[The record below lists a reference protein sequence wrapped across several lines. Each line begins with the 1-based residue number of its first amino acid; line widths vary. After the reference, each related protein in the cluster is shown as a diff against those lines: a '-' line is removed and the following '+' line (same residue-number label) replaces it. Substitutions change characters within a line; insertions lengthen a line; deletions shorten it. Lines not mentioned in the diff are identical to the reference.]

1 MANVVEK
8 IFKLILNFGDGEEKV
23 PKMSKLLQ
31 SLHDRLKNV
40 LKTINDIG
48 KADGLQKATEVLGVY
63 TLTVEKAEKAKKKL
77 VATDKEEKTQTAEA
91 TKYIE
96 DLKNKYG
103 NLIFTKREITTLSK
117 NYTTLMRA
125 EKGSAEELQAKI
137 NVLNTVWKKLGATQR
152 NSTMGRQVTAELKS
166 MRDEMRNLTV
176 GAGDFS
182 RNIGNYFSGMYNT
195 VTRKVAGITG
205 VVFTLKQVLWSI
217 YGPFQ
222 DLEYRMAMVK
232 AVARATDEEFVM
244 LKGNARE
251 LGASTEYTATEV
263 AGLQLAYA
271 RMGFVPD
278 QIRQITGATLDLATA
293 TGEDLAR
300 SADVVGVTLRGFNL
314 QADQAQRVVD
324 VMTKS
329 FNASSLQLGYFYD
342 AIKYVAPI
350 ASEAN
355 VSLEETAAMLGVLA
369 DRGIRGSQAGT
380 ALRRIFTEIA
390 KTGGDVSE
398 RLAQL
403 SKNGLTLG
411 GAMDEV
417 GRYAMTALTV
427 LVNSKDGV
435 DGLTESLNNA
445 GGAAKT
451 AADGIRDTM
460 KIDVEVFL
468 SAIKE
473 KLIAIGEVLA
483 PLGRSVIQA
492 GTWAVT
498 NIKSVTIAVLTLIGV
513 IKLASAARAGLSLVN
528 KQITIYETAWGRALR
543 VNMATL
549 QSATAAT
556 KLLAAAKFLLAGQ
569 IKAAYEALK
578 MFWTTL
584 IANPWGV
591 VATAITAV
599 IAYMV
604 AFRDKTDAATRAQRK
619 FNDENDRFNKAQDE
633 KRQRI
638 EQLIRTIQDETETQN
653 AKIRAYEE
661 LKLLSPALTDKYTQE
676 QLATLKLADSAKLLN
691 EQRDKEN
698 YDNMV
703 ANVEKYTASLKKLR
717 EENGQLL
724 GMSPGGAPIFV
735 DNSKAIEEQEIALS
749 NYKKA
754 LGEIEEANKVA
765 EENAKPIEV
774 RIKAAENIVE
784 EAEKAFK
791 EAKTAYNQKRDE
803 WIREHGTEATLPF
816 SFKFDMLTAQ
826 KEFADAQKKVAD
838 LQKQLKT
845 PSTGGGS
852 EKEKGEWS
860 LSKDR
865 AFARQLLDL
874 KKKLHS
880 GEITSEEQ
888 YQKQVLQ
895 LEIDTLTKRI
905 TLNKDEAKTIIKLKN
920 ELWDKQN
927 QQKKIEQKENEA
939 YTANRRAQQ
948 EKQLKYENDRI
959 DAEIA
964 AMKEGVE
971 KKIRL
976 NDQAVKKAGEA
987 ADKEYQTELDKLNKE
1002 QKAYVKGSKEW
1013 QAVEQEKTR
1022 LTGLFEQKK
1031 GDIATAGTNART
1043 KILQDATEKEL
1054 LEWGKL
1060 PDAAAEAEHQITEN
1074 KRREVTERLKLAQL
1088 ETEKSIG
1095 KANNQYRADEN
1106 LADATLGKKGRK
1118 RNVARLQNEVQ
1129 LHNNTAQAYQKEL
1142 NEILAGG
1149 DAAIEEHKARY
1160 NELILLIGQEQQA
1173 VMNLGKG
1180 KNADGTRKSFWQ
1192 QLTELSDED
1201 LAQIKQQAID
1211 LATQLSDAIFDAKQ
1225 QASQRQLNAEK
1236 KAIDAQYKTEA
1247 KLLDSKRDKGLIS
1260 EKKYQQEL
1268 EKLEAKKAEKEE
1280 AAERAAF
1287 EREKKLNTKQALMN
1301 TALSVAK
1308 TFAQWGWPLGI
1319 PFAALAIA
1327 QGMTQVAA
1335 IQSQKYAQGGMI
1347 PLGDG
1352 VGVVKGRSHAQGGHQ
1367 IYLDGQPIGEVE
1379 GDELL
1384 AIVNKH
1390 DTARIGALSAANSVH
1405 GRRFAQGGLISPTG
1419 YMTSSVSSP
1428 VSFYQTST
1436 HQDETAQGNFSE
1448 MMALIREDIKATND
1462 RIDRLR
1468 VYLVTQDVT
1477 DSQDDLKKIKVKQ
1490 TF

>member
-48 KADGLQKATEVLGVY
+48 KADGLQKAAEVLGVY

-271 RMGFVPD
+271 RMGFVPE
-278 QIRQITGATLDLATA
+278 QIQKITGATLDLATA

-483 PLGRSVIQA
+483 PLGRSVIQV

-498 NIKSVTIAVLTLIGV
+498 NIKNVALALITFIGLKTAYLLITKQVSV
-513 IKLASAARAGLSLVN
+513 
-528 KQITIYETAWGRALR
+528 YDTAWGRALR

-591 VATAITAV
+591 VVTAIAAV

-676 QLATLKLADSAKLLN
+676 QLATLELTKSAKLLN

-698 YDNMV
+698 YDNLI

-724 GMSPGGAPIFV
+724 GMSPGGAPIYV

-754 LGEIEEANKVA
+754 LGEIEEARKVA

-774 RIKAAENIVE
+774 RIKAAEDIVE

-791 EAKTAYNQKRDE
+791 EANTAYKQKRDE
-803 WIREHGTEATLPF
+803 WIQEHGTKRTLPF
-816 SFKFDMLTAQ
+816 YFKYDMLQ
-826 KEFADAQKKVAD
+826 SKQNWQDAQKKLAD
-838 LQKQLKT
+838 LKKQEET
-845 PSTGGGS
+845 DATGGGS
-852 EKEKGEWS
+852 EKGEWS
-860 LSKDR
+860 LSKDKEYN
-865 AFARQLLDL
+865 RQLLDL

-927 QQKKIEQKENEA
+927 QQKKNEQKEDEA

-964 AMKEGVE
+964 AMKEGVD

-976 NDQAVKKAGEA
+976 NDQAAKKAGEA

-1022 LTGLFEQKK
+1022 LAGLFEQKK
-1031 GDIATAGTNART
+1031 SDIATAGSNART

-1074 KRREVTERLKLAQL
+1074 KRREVAERLKLAQL

-1095 KANNQYRADEN
+1095 KANNQYGADEN

-1201 LAQIKQQAID
+1201 LAQIKQQAVD

-1327 QGMTQVAA
+1327 QGMIQVAA

-1405 GRRFAQGGLISPTG
+1405 GRRFAQGGLMSPNG

-1428 VSFYQTST
+1428 VSFYQTT
-1436 HQDETAQGNFSE
+1436 TQQDDMPQNNITEVMN
-1448 MMALIREDIKATND
+1448 LLRDDVKATND

-1468 VYLVTQDVT
+1468 VILVTQDVT

-1490 TF
+1490 SF

>member
-31 SLHDRLKNV
+31 SLHDRLKNI

-48 KADGLQKATEVLGVY
+48 KADGLEKAAQVLGVY

-117 NYTTLMRA
+117 NYATLMRA

-232 AVARATDEEFVM
+232 AVSRATDEEFAM

-451 AADGIRDTM
+451 AADGIRDTK

-492 GTWAVT
+492 GTWAVA

-513 IKLASAARAGLSLVN
+513 IKLASAARAVWLLVT

-543 VNMATL
+543 GNMVEL
-549 QSATAAT
+549 QTATAMT
-556 KLLAAAKFLLAGQ
+556 KLLAAAKLLLTGQ
-569 IKAAYEALK
+569 IKAAAAAFK
-578 MFWTTL
+578 MFTAAL
-584 IANPWGV
+584 MANPWGV
-591 VATAITAV
+591 VATAIAAV

-638 EQLIRTIQDETETQN
+638 EQLIRTIQEETETQN

-661 LKLLSPALTDKYTQE
+661 LKLLSPALTAKYTQE
-676 QLATLKLADSAKLLN
+676 QLATLKLADSAKFLN

-698 YDNMV
+698 YDNLI

-724 GMSPGGAPIFV
+724 GMSPGGAPIYV

-754 LGEIEEANKVA
+754 LGEIEEARKVA

-774 RIKAAENIVE
+774 RIKAAEDIVE

-845 PSTGGGS
+845 PTSGGGS

-860 LSKDR
+860 LSKDKEYN
-865 AFARQLLDL
+865 RQLLDL

-927 QQKKIEQKENEA
+927 QQKKNEQKEDEA

-976 NDQAVKKAGEA
+976 NDQATKKAEEA
-987 ADKEYQTELDKLNKE
+987 AYKEYQTEVDKLNKE

-1022 LTGLFEQKK
+1022 LAGLYEQKK
-1031 GDIATAGTNART
+1031 SDIATAGTNART
-1043 KILQDATEKEL
+1043 KILQDATTKEL
-1054 LEWGKL
+1054 KEYKKVEG
-1060 PDAAAEAEHQITEN
+1060 AAIEAEQAITAN
-1074 KRREVTERLKLAQL
+1074 KMREMAKRIKLAESDL
-1088 ETEKSIG
+1088 SGAEK
-1095 KANNQYRADEN
+1095 KY
-1106 LADATLGKKGRK
+1106 
-1118 RNVARLQNEVQ
+1118 LQNENVADAVYGTDT
-1129 LHNNTAQAYQKEL
+1129 NDKERHAAKL
-1142 NEILAGG
+1142 KNEIELREAKAQTYLQILGWLQENG
-1149 DAAIEEHKARY
+1149 LEETAFYNQTIE
-1160 NELILLIGQEQQA
+1160 NIGRLKKETQ
-1173 VMNLGKG
+1173 NLGKG
-1180 KNADGTRKSFWQ
+1180 LESDGSGGGFKGWLMRTFELKPEEVEQLEQ
-1192 QLTELSDED
+1192 QAWD
-1201 LAQIKQQAID
+1201 LASR
-1211 LATQLSDAIFDAKQ
+1211 LSDALIDAQ
-1225 QASQRQLNAEK
+1225 MQASKRRLNNEK

-1287 EREKKLNTKQALMN
+1287 EREKKLNVKQVLMN

-1308 TFAQWGWPLGI
+1308 TFAQWGWPMGI

-1327 QGMTQVAA
+1327 EGAIQIAT

-1384 AIVNKH
+1384 AIVNKR

-1405 GRRFAQGGLISPTG
+1405 GRRFAQGGLMSPTG
-1419 YMTSSVSSP
+1419 YMTSSVSGP

-1490 TF
+1490 SF

>member
-48 KADGLQKATEVLGVY
+48 KADGLQKAAEVLGVY

-117 NYTTLMRA
+117 NYATLMRA

-232 AVARATDEEFVM
+232 AVSRATDEEFAM

-451 AADGIRDTM
+451 AADGIRNTM

-498 NIKSVTIAVLTLIGV
+498 NIKSVTITVLTLIGV
-513 IKLASAARAGLSLVN
+513 IKLASAARAVWLLVT

-543 VNMATL
+543 VNMVEL
-549 QSATAAT
+549 QTATAMT
-556 KLLAAAKFLLAGQ
+556 KLLAAAKLLLTGQ
-569 IKAAYEALK
+569 IKAAAVAFK
-578 MFWTTL
+578 MFTAAL
-584 IANPWGV
+584 MANPWGV
-591 VATAITAV
+591 VATAIAAV

-661 LKLLSPALTDKYTQE
+661 LKLLSPALTAKYTQE
-676 QLATLKLADSAKLLN
+676 QLATLKLADSAKFLN

-698 YDNMV
+698 YDNLI

-724 GMSPGGAPIFV
+724 GMSPGGAPIYV

-754 LGEIEEANKVA
+754 LGEIEEARKVA
-765 EENAKPIEV
+765 EENVKPLEV
-774 RIKAAENIVE
+774 RIKAAEDIVE

-838 LQKQLKT
+838 LQKQLKIPT
-845 PSTGGGS
+845 TGGGS

-860 LSKDR
+860 LSKDKEYN
-865 AFARQLLDL
+865 RQLLDL

-927 QQKKIEQKENEA
+927 QQKKNEQKEDEA

-976 NDQAVKKAGEA
+976 NDQATKKAEEA
-987 ADKEYQTELDKLNKE
+987 AYKEYQTELDKLNKE

-1022 LTGLFEQKK
+1022 LAGLYEQKK
-1031 GDIATAGTNART
+1031 SDIATAGTNART
-1043 KILQDATEKEL
+1043 KILQDATTKEL
-1054 LEWGKL
+1054 KEYKKVEG
-1060 PDAAAEAEHQITEN
+1060 AAIEAEQAITAN
-1074 KRREVTERLKLAQL
+1074 KMREMAKRIKLAESDL
-1088 ETEKSIG
+1088 SGAEK
-1095 KANNQYRADEN
+1095 KY
-1106 LADATLGKKGRK
+1106 
-1118 RNVARLQNEVQ
+1118 LQNENVADAVYGTDT
-1129 LHNNTAQAYQKEL
+1129 NDKERHAAKL
-1142 NEILAGG
+1142 KNEIELREAKAQTYLQILGWLQENG
-1149 DAAIEEHKARY
+1149 LEETAFYNQTIE
-1160 NELILLIGQEQQA
+1160 NIGRLKKETQ
-1173 VMNLGKG
+1173 NLGKG
-1180 KNADGTRKSFWQ
+1180 LESDGSGGGFKGWLMRTFELKPEEVEQLEQ
-1192 QLTELSDED
+1192 QAWD
-1201 LAQIKQQAID
+1201 LASR
-1211 LATQLSDAIFDAKQ
+1211 LSDALIDAQ
-1225 QASQRQLNAEK
+1225 MQASKRRLNNEK

-1287 EREKKLNTKQALMN
+1287 EREKKLNVKQVLMN

-1308 TFAQWGWPLGI
+1308 TFAQWGWPMGI

-1327 QGMTQVAA
+1327 EGAIQIAT

-1384 AIVNKH
+1384 AIVNKR

-1405 GRRFAQGGLISPTG
+1405 GRRFAQGGLMSPTG
-1419 YMTSSVSSP
+1419 YMTSSVSGP

-1490 TF
+1490 SF

>member
-31 SLHDRLKNV
+31 SLHDRLKNI

-48 KADGLQKATEVLGVY
+48 KADGLEKAAQVLGVY

-117 NYTTLMRA
+117 NYATLMRA

-232 AVARATDEEFVM
+232 AVSRATDEEFAM

-451 AADGIRDTM
+451 AADGIRNTM

-498 NIKSVTIAVLTLIGV
+498 NIKSVTITVLTLIGV
-513 IKLASAARAGLSLVN
+513 IKLASAARAVWLLVT

-543 VNMATL
+543 VNMVEL
-549 QSATAAT
+549 QTATAMT
-556 KLLAAAKFLLAGQ
+556 KLLAAAKLLLTGQ
-569 IKAAYEALK
+569 IKAAAVAFK
-578 MFWTTL
+578 MFTAAL
-584 IANPWGV
+584 MANPWGV
-591 VATAITAV
+591 VATAIAAV

-661 LKLLSPALTDKYTQE
+661 LKLLSPALTAKYTQE
-676 QLATLKLADSAKLLN
+676 QLATLKLADSAKFLN

-698 YDNMV
+698 YDNLI
-703 ANVEKYTASLKKLR
+703 ANVERYTASLKKLR

-724 GMSPGGAPIFV
+724 GMSPGGAPIYV

-754 LGEIEEANKVA
+754 LGEIEEARKVA

-774 RIKAAENIVE
+774 RIKAAEDIVE

-845 PSTGGGS
+845 PTTGGGS

-860 LSKDR
+860 LSKDKEYN
-865 AFARQLLDL
+865 RQLLDL

-927 QQKKIEQKENEA
+927 QQKKNEQKEDEA

-976 NDQAVKKAGEA
+976 NDQATKKAEEA
-987 ADKEYQTELDKLNKE
+987 AYKEYQTELDKLNKE

-1022 LTGLFEQKK
+1022 LAGLYEQKK
-1031 GDIATAGTNART
+1031 SDIATAGTNART
-1043 KILQDATEKEL
+1043 KILQDATTKEL
-1054 LEWGKL
+1054 KEYKKVEG
-1060 PDAAAEAEHQITEN
+1060 AAIEAEQAITAN
-1074 KRREVTERLKLAQL
+1074 KMREMAKRIKLAESDL
-1088 ETEKSIG
+1088 SGAEK
-1095 KANNQYRADEN
+1095 KY
-1106 LADATLGKKGRK
+1106 
-1118 RNVARLQNEVQ
+1118 LQNENVADAVYGTDT
-1129 LHNNTAQAYQKEL
+1129 NDKERHAAKL
-1142 NEILAGG
+1142 KNEIELREAKAQTYLQILGWLQENG
-1149 DAAIEEHKARY
+1149 LEETAFYNQTIE
-1160 NELILLIGQEQQA
+1160 NIGRLKKETQ
-1173 VMNLGKG
+1173 NLGKG
-1180 KNADGTRKSFWQ
+1180 LESDGSGGGFKGWLMRTFELKPEEVEQLEQ
-1192 QLTELSDED
+1192 QAWD
-1201 LAQIKQQAID
+1201 LASR
-1211 LATQLSDAIFDAKQ
+1211 LSDALIDAQ
-1225 QASQRQLNAEK
+1225 MQASKRRLNNEK

-1287 EREKKLNTKQALMN
+1287 EREKKLNVKQVLMN

-1308 TFAQWGWPLGI
+1308 TFAQWGWPMGI

-1327 QGMTQVAA
+1327 EGAIQIAT

-1384 AIVNKH
+1384 AIVNKR

-1405 GRRFAQGGLISPTG
+1405 GRRFAQGGLMSPTG
-1419 YMTSSVSSP
+1419 YMTSSVSGP

-1490 TF
+1490 SF

>member
-8 IFKLILNFGDGEEKV
+8 IFKLILNFGDSEEKV

-48 KADGLQKATEVLGVY
+48 KADGLQKAAEVLGVY

-91 TKYIE
+91 TKYIG

-205 VVFTLKQVLWSI
+205 LVFTLKQVLWSI

-271 RMGFVPD
+271 RMGFVPE
-278 QIRQITGATLDLATA
+278 QIQKITGATLDLATA

-355 VSLEETAAMLGVLA
+355 VSMEETAAMLGVLA

-435 DGLTESLNNA
+435 DGLTQSLNNA

-498 NIKSVTIAVLTLIGV
+498 NIKNVALALVTFIGLKTAYLLIT
-513 IKLASAARAGLSLVN
+513 
-528 KQITIYETAWGRALR
+528 KQISVYETAWGRALR
-543 VNMATL
+543 VNMVEL
-549 QSATAAT
+549 QTATAMT
-556 KLLAAAKFLLAGQ
+556 KLLAAAKFLLTGQ
-569 IKAAYEALK
+569 IKAAATAFK
-578 MFWTTL
+578 MFTAAL
-584 IANPWGV
+584 MANPWGV
-591 VATAITAV
+591 VATAIAAV

-661 LKLLSPALTDKYTQE
+661 LKLLSPALTAKYTQE

-698 YDNMV
+698 YDSLI
-703 ANVEKYTASLKKLR
+703 ANVEKYTASIKKLR

-724 GMSPGGAPIFV
+724 GMSPGGAPIYV
-735 DNSKAIEEQEIALS
+735 DNTQAIREQEISLS

-754 LGEIEEANKVA
+754 LTEIDEARRIA
-765 EENAKPIEV
+765 EENNKPLEV
-774 RIKAAENIVE
+774 RIKTAENIVE
-784 EAEKAFK
+784 EAEKAFN
-791 EAKTAYNQKRDE
+791 EAKTAYNQKWDE

-826 KEFADAQKKVAD
+826 KEFADAQKKLAD
-838 LQKQLKT
+838 LQKQQKAA
-845 PSTGGGS
+845 PTGSGS

-860 LSKDR
+860 LSKDKEHTR
-865 AFARQLLDL
+865 RLLDL

-927 QQKKIEQKENEA
+927 QQKKNEQKEDEA

-976 NDQAVKKAGEA
+976 NDQAAKKAGEA

-1013 QAVEQEKTR
+1013 QAVEQEKTH
-1022 LTGLFEQKK
+1022 LAGLYEQKK
-1031 GDIATAGTNART
+1031 SDIATAGSNART
-1043 KILQDATEKEL
+1043 KILQDATTKEL
-1054 LEWGKL
+1054 EEYKKVEG
-1060 PDAAAEAEHQITEN
+1060 AAIEAEQAIAAN
-1074 KRREVTERLKLAQL
+1074 KMREMAKRIKLAESDL
-1088 ETEKSIG
+1088 SGAEK
-1095 KANNQYRADEN
+1095 KY
-1106 LADATLGKKGRK
+1106 
-1118 RNVARLQNEVQ
+1118 LQNENVADAVYGTDT
-1129 LHNNTAQAYQKEL
+1129 NDKERHAAKL
-1142 NEILAGG
+1142 KNEIELREAKAQTYLQILDWLQENGL
-1149 DAAIEEHKARY
+1149 EETAFY
-1160 NELILLIGQEQQA
+1160 NQTVENIGRLKKETQ
-1173 VMNLGKG
+1173 NLGKG
-1180 KNADGTRKSFWQ
+1180 LESDGSGGGFKGWLMRTFELKPEEVE
-1192 QLTELSDED
+1192 QLE
-1201 LAQIKQQAID
+1201 QQAWD
-1211 LATQLSDAIFDAKQ
+1211 LATRLSDALIDAQ
-1225 QASQRQLNAEK
+1225 MQASKRRLNNEK
-1236 KAIDAQYKTEA
+1236 KAIDAQYKTES

-1268 EKLEAKKAEKEE
+1268 EKLETKKAEKEE
-1280 AAERAAF
+1280 EAERAAF
-1287 EREKKLNTKQALMN
+1287 EREKKLNIKQVLMN

-1308 TFAQWGWPLGI
+1308 TFAQWGWPMGI

-1327 QGMTQVAA
+1327 EGAIQIAT
-1335 IQSQKYAQGGMI
+1335 IQSQKYARGGMI

-1384 AIVNKH
+1384 AIVNKR

-1405 GRRFAQGGLISPTG
+1405 GRRFAQGGLMSPNG
-1419 YMTSSVSSP
+1419 YMTSSVSGP

-1436 HQDETAQGNFSE
+1436 HQEETAQGNFSE

-1477 DSQDDLKKIKVKQ
+1477 DAQNDLKKIKAKQ
-1490 TF
+1490 SF

>member
-31 SLHDRLKNV
+31 SLHDRLKNI

-48 KADGLQKATEVLGVY
+48 KADGLEKAAQVLGVY

-117 NYTTLMRA
+117 NYATLMRA

-195 VTRKVAGITG
+195 VTRKVAEIMG

-232 AVARATDEEFVM
+232 AVSRATDEEFAM
-244 LKGNARE
+244 LKENARE

-271 RMGFVPD
+271 RMGFVPE

-329 FNASSLQLGYFYD
+329 FNASSLQLSYFYD

-355 VSLEETAAMLGVLA
+355 VSLEETAAMLGILA

-435 DGLTESLNNA
+435 DDLTESLNNA

-492 GTWAVT
+492 GTWAVA
-498 NIKSVTIAVLTLIGV
+498 NIKNVALALVTFIGLKTAYLLITKQVSV
-513 IKLASAARAGLSLVN
+513 
-528 KQITIYETAWGRALR
+528 YDTAWGRVLR

-591 VATAITAV
+591 VATAVAAV

-661 LKLLSPALTDKYTQE
+661 LKLLSPALTAKYTQE
-676 QLATLKLADSAKLLN
+676 QLATLELAKSAKLLN

-698 YDNMV
+698 YDNLI
-703 ANVEKYTASLKKLR
+703 ANVEKYTASLQKLR

-724 GMSPGGAPIFV
+724 GMSPGGAPIYV

-754 LGEIEEANKVA
+754 LGEIEEARKVA

-774 RIKAAENIVE
+774 RIKAAEDIVE

-791 EAKTAYNQKRDE
+791 EAKTVYNQKRDE

-1074 KRREVTERLKLAQL
+1074 KRREVTERLKLTQL

-1192 QLTELSDED
+1192 TLTELSDED
-1201 LAQIKQQAID
+1201 LNQIKQQAID
-1211 LATQLSDAIFDAKQ
+1211 LAQQLSDAIFDAKQ
-1225 QASQRQLNAEK
+1225 QASQRQLSAEK

-1280 AAERAAF
+1280 EAERAAF
-1287 EREKKLNTKQALMN
+1287 EREKKINTKQALMN
-1301 TALSVAK
+1301 TALSIAK

-1319 PFAALAIA
+1319 PFAALALA
-1327 QGMTQVAA
+1327 QGMIQVAT
-1335 IQSQKYAQGGMI
+1335 IQSQKYAQGGVI
-1347 PLGDG
+1347 PIGDG

-1390 DTARIGALSAANSVH
+1390 DTSRIGALSAANSVH
-1405 GRRFAQGGLISPTG
+1405 GRRFAQGGLMSPNG
-1419 YMTSSVSSP
+1419 YMTSRVSGP
-1428 VSFYQTST
+1428 VSFYQTT
-1436 HQDETAQGNFSE
+1436 TRQDDMPQGNLTE
-1448 MMALIREDIKATND
+1448 VINLLRDDVKATND

-1468 VYLVTQDVT
+1468 VILVTQDVT
-1477 DSQDDLKKIKVKQ
+1477 DSQNDLKKIKVKQ
-1490 TF
+1490 SF

>member
-31 SLHDRLKNV
+31 SLHDRLKNI

-48 KADGLQKATEVLGVY
+48 KADGLEKAAQVLGVY

-117 NYTTLMRA
+117 NYATLMRA

-232 AVARATDEEFVM
+232 AVSRATDEEFAM
-244 LKGNARE
+244 LKGNARD

-355 VSLEETAAMLGVLA
+355 VSLEETAAMLGILA

-498 NIKSVTIAVLTLIGV
+498 NIKSITITVLTLIGV
-513 IKLASAARAGLSLVN
+513 IKLASAARAVWLLVT

-543 VNMATL
+543 VNMVEL
-549 QSATAAT
+549 QTATAMT
-556 KLLAAAKFLLAGQ
+556 KLLAAAKLLLTGQ
-569 IKAAYEALK
+569 IKAAAVAFK
-578 MFWTTL
+578 MFTAAL
-584 IANPWGV
+584 MANPWGV
-591 VATAITAV
+591 VATAIAAV

-661 LKLLSPALTDKYTQE
+661 LKLLSPALT
-676 QLATLKLADSAKLLN
+676 AC
-691 EQRDKEN
+691 
-698 YDNMV
+698 
-703 ANVEKYTASLKKLR
+703 
-717 EENGQLL
+717 
-724 GMSPGGAPIFV
+724 
-735 DNSKAIEEQEIALS
+735 
-749 NYKKA
+749 
-754 LGEIEEANKVA
+754 
-765 EENAKPIEV
+765 
-774 RIKAAENIVE
+774 
-784 EAEKAFK
+784 
-791 EAKTAYNQKRDE
+791 
-803 WIREHGTEATLPF
+803 H
-816 SFKFDMLTAQ
+816 SFDPLT
-826 KEFADAQKKVAD
+826 
-838 LQKQLKT
+838 
-845 PSTGGGS
+845 
-852 EKEKGEWS
+852 
-860 LSKDR
+860 
-865 AFARQLLDL
+865 
-874 KKKLHS
+874 
-880 GEITSEEQ
+880 
-888 YQKQVLQ
+888 
-895 LEIDTLTKRI
+895 
-905 TLNKDEAKTIIKLKN
+905 
-920 ELWDKQN
+920 
-927 QQKKIEQKENEA
+927 
-939 YTANRRAQQ
+939 
-948 EKQLKYENDRI
+948 
-959 DAEIA
+959 
-964 AMKEGVE
+964 
-971 KKIRL
+971 
-976 NDQAVKKAGEA
+976 
-987 ADKEYQTELDKLNKE
+987 
-1002 QKAYVKGSKEW
+1002 
-1013 QAVEQEKTR
+1013 
-1022 LTGLFEQKK
+1022 
-1031 GDIATAGTNART
+1031 
-1043 KILQDATEKEL
+1043 
-1054 LEWGKL
+1054 
-1060 PDAAAEAEHQITEN
+1060 
-1074 KRREVTERLKLAQL
+1074 
-1088 ETEKSIG
+1088 
-1095 KANNQYRADEN
+1095 
-1106 LADATLGKKGRK
+1106 
-1118 RNVARLQNEVQ
+1118 
-1129 LHNNTAQAYQKEL
+1129 
-1142 NEILAGG
+1142 
-1149 DAAIEEHKARY
+1149 
-1160 NELILLIGQEQQA
+1160 
-1173 VMNLGKG
+1173 
-1180 KNADGTRKSFWQ
+1180 
-1192 QLTELSDED
+1192 
-1201 LAQIKQQAID
+1201 
-1211 LATQLSDAIFDAKQ
+1211 
-1225 QASQRQLNAEK
+1225 
-1236 KAIDAQYKTEA
+1236 
-1247 KLLDSKRDKGLIS
+1247 
-1260 EKKYQQEL
+1260 
-1268 EKLEAKKAEKEE
+1268 
-1280 AAERAAF
+1280 
-1287 EREKKLNTKQALMN
+1287 
-1301 TALSVAK
+1301 
-1308 TFAQWGWPLGI
+1308 
-1319 PFAALAIA
+1319 
-1327 QGMTQVAA
+1327 
-1335 IQSQKYAQGGMI
+1335 
-1347 PLGDG
+1347 
-1352 VGVVKGRSHAQGGHQ
+1352 
-1367 IYLDGQPIGEVE
+1367 
-1379 GDELL
+1379 
-1384 AIVNKH
+1384 
-1390 DTARIGALSAANSVH
+1390 
-1405 GRRFAQGGLISPTG
+1405 
-1419 YMTSSVSSP
+1419 
-1428 VSFYQTST
+1428 
-1436 HQDETAQGNFSE
+1436 
-1448 MMALIREDIKATND
+1448 
-1462 RIDRLR
+1462 
-1468 VYLVTQDVT
+1468 
-1477 DSQDDLKKIKVKQ
+1477 
-1490 TF
+1490 

>member
-31 SLHDRLKNV
+31 SLHDRLKNI

-48 KADGLQKATEVLGVY
+48 KADGLEKAAQVLGVY

-117 NYTTLMRA
+117 NYATLMRA

-232 AVARATDEEFVM
+232 AVSRATDEEFAM
-244 LKGNARE
+244 LKGNARD

-355 VSLEETAAMLGVLA
+355 VSLEETAAMLGILA

-498 NIKSVTIAVLTLIGV
+498 NIKSVTITVLTLIGV
-513 IKLASAARAGLSLVN
+513 IKLASAARAVWLLVT

-543 VNMATL
+543 VNMVEL
-549 QSATAAT
+549 QTATAMT
-556 KLLAAAKFLLAGQ
+556 KLLAAAKLLLTGQ
-569 IKAAYEALK
+569 IKAAAVAFK
-578 MFWTTL
+578 MFTAAL
-584 IANPWGV
+584 MANPWGV
-591 VATAITAV
+591 VATAIAAV

-661 LKLLSPALTDKYTQE
+661 LKLLSPALTAKYTQE

-698 YDNMV
+698 YDNIV

-724 GMSPGGAPIFV
+724 GMSPGGSPIFV
-735 DNSKAIEEQEIALS
+735 DNSRAIEEQEIALS

-774 RIKAAENIVE
+774 RIKAAKDIVE

-791 EAKTAYNQKRDE
+791 EAKAAYNQKRDE

-845 PSTGGGS
+845 PTTGGGS

-860 LSKDR
+860 LSKDKEYN
-865 AFARQLLDL
+865 RQLLDL
-874 KKKLHS
+874 KKKMHS

-905 TLNKDEAKTIIKLKN
+905 SLNKDEAKTIIKLKN

-927 QQKKIEQKENEA
+927 QQKKIEQKEDEA

-976 NDQAVKKAGEA
+976 NDQATKKAEEA
-987 ADKEYQTELDKLNKE
+987 AYKEYQTELDTLNKE

-1022 LTGLFEQKK
+1022 LAGLYEQKK
-1031 GDIATAGTNART
+1031 SDIATAGTNART
-1043 KILQDATEKEL
+1043 KILQDATTKALKEYKKV
-1054 LEWGKL
+1054 EG
-1060 PDAAAEAEHQITEN
+1060 AAIEAEQAITAN
-1074 KRREVTERLKLAQL
+1074 KMREMAKRIKLAESDL
-1088 ETEKSIG
+1088 SGAEK
-1095 KANNQYRADEN
+1095 KY
-1106 LADATLGKKGRK
+1106 
-1118 RNVARLQNEVQ
+1118 LQNENVADAVYGTDT
-1129 LHNNTAQAYQKEL
+1129 NDKERHAAKL
-1142 NEILAGG
+1142 KNEIELREAKAQTYLQILGWLQENG
-1149 DAAIEEHKARY
+1149 LEETAFYNQTIE
-1160 NELILLIGQEQQA
+1160 NIGRLKKETQ
-1173 VMNLGKG
+1173 NLGKG
-1180 KNADGTRKSFWQ
+1180 LESDGSGGGFKGWLMRTFELKPEEVEQLEQ
-1192 QLTELSDED
+1192 QAWD
-1201 LAQIKQQAID
+1201 LASR
-1211 LATQLSDAIFDAKQ
+1211 LSDALIDAQ
-1225 QASQRQLNAEK
+1225 MQASKRRLNNEK

-1287 EREKKLNTKQALMN
+1287 EREKKLNVKQVLMN

-1308 TFAQWGWPLGI
+1308 TFAQWGWPMGI

-1327 QGMTQVAA
+1327 EGAIQIAT

-1352 VGVVKGRSHAQGGHQ
+1352 MGIVKGQSHAEGGHR

-1384 AIVNKH
+1384 AIVNKR

-1405 GRRFAQGGLISPTG
+1405 GRRFAQGGLMSPTG
-1419 YMTSSVSSP
+1419 YMTSSVSGP

-1490 TF
+1490 SF

>member
-48 KADGLQKATEVLGVY
+48 KADGLQKAAEVLGVY

-271 RMGFVPD
+271 RMGFVPE
-278 QIRQITGATLDLATA
+278 QIQKITGATLDLATA

-483 PLGRSVIQA
+483 PLGRSVIQV

-498 NIKSVTIAVLTLIGV
+498 NIKNVALALITFIGLKTAYLLITKQVSV
-513 IKLASAARAGLSLVN
+513 
-528 KQITIYETAWGRALR
+528 YDTAWGRALR

-591 VATAITAV
+591 VVTAIAAV

-676 QLATLKLADSAKLLN
+676 QLATLELTKSAKLLN

-698 YDNMV
+698 YDNLI

-724 GMSPGGAPIFV
+724 GMSPGGAPIYV

-754 LGEIEEANKVA
+754 LGEIEEARKVA
-765 EENAKPIEV
+765 EENAKSIEV
-774 RIKAAENIVE
+774 RIKAAEDIVE

-791 EAKTAYNQKRDE
+791 EANTAYNQKRDE

-826 KEFADAQKKVAD
+826 KEFADAQKKLAD
-838 LQKQLKT
+838 LKKQEKT
-845 PSTGGGS
+845 DATGGGS
-852 EKEKGEWS
+852 EKGEWS
-860 LSKDR
+860 LSKDKEYN
-865 AFARQLLDL
+865 RQLLDL

-927 QQKKIEQKENEA
+927 QQKKNEQKEDEA

-964 AMKEGVE
+964 AMKEGVD

-976 NDQAVKKAGEA
+976 NDQAAKKAGEA

-1022 LTGLFEQKK
+1022 LAGLFEQKK
-1031 GDIATAGTNART
+1031 SDIATAGSNART

-1074 KRREVTERLKLAQL
+1074 KRREVAERLKLAQL

-1095 KANNQYRADEN
+1095 KANNQYGADEN

-1327 QGMTQVAA
+1327 QGMIQVAA

-1405 GRRFAQGGLISPTG
+1405 GRRFAQGGLMSPNG

-1428 VSFYQTST
+1428 VSFYQTT
-1436 HQDETAQGNFSE
+1436 TQQDDMPQNNITEVMN
-1448 MMALIREDIKATND
+1448 LLRDDVKATND

-1468 VYLVTQDVT
+1468 VILVTQDVT

-1490 TF
+1490 SF